1 MNFVYGLIF
10 FFNFQIDK
18 DEVVFRRVIG
28 FKKDQYFL
36 DKKMVT

>member
-1 MNFVYGLIF
+1 MYFMYGLIF
-10 FFNFQIDK
+10 FLILQIDK